1 MMMFLTPFL
10 ILTLSSYTVQ
20 LQADDS
26 VLETTSLEE
35 SRFAMVDDVRI
46 LANGLLQLGRGL
58 KDFVQKTKNQVN
70 KILDKINIF
79 DRSFFELSKETDE
92 IKLNEQELKNRTI
105 ILQAN
110 NEELKNMSLDIRKKI
125 NGIVENRTVLETKVD
140 GLEDKL
146 SELTEIKTEIS
157 EIKEFP
163 SLKAL
168 IEEQNESIKRLIST
182 LHEQHSQLDKQNHQ
196 IEQLEEKL
204 RVTFLPDNQSDIQL
218 PQKPTA
224 SKYVHYFP
232 SNNTQLSSDDNDF
245 PTDCNNIDNEGTD
258 SNGVYIIKPNGY
270 KAFNVSCH
278 FTAGEFWL
286 GLEKVHHITRQRA
299 YMLHIELDE
308 WKSDKRFIKYT
319 FSLGEKET
327 DYTIQLSDILL
338 GNLHNAMTE
347 QAGMKFSTKDRDND
361 MRNDTNCA
369 ESYSGGWWFNACG
382 EANLNGKY
390 IKIRSKGKLERRK
403 GICWNTWKGKSLFL
417 KSTKMMIRPLNS
429 EGFK

>member
-1 MMMFLTPFL
+1 ML
-10 ILTLSSYTVQ
+10 
-20 LQADDS
+20 
-26 VLETTSLEE
+26 
-35 SRFAMVDDVRI
+35 DDVRI

-70 KILDKINIF
+70 KIFDKINIF
-79 DRSFFELSKETDE
+79 DRSFFELSKQTEE
-92 IKLNEQELKNRTI
+92 IKLNEQELKTRTM

-110 NEELKNMSLDIRKKI
+110 NEELKNMSFDIREKI
-125 NGIVENRTVLETKVD
+125 NDIVGTRTVLETKVD
-140 GLEDKL
+140 DLEDKL

-157 EIKEFP
+157 EIKELP

-168 IEEQNESIKRLIST
+168 IEEQNKSIKSLIST
-182 LHEQHSQLDKQNHQ
+182 LHDQHSKLDKQKHQ

-204 RVTFLPDNQSDIQL
+204 RVTLLPANQSDIQL
-218 PQKPTA
+218 TQKPTT

-232 SNNTQLSSDDNDF
+232 SNKTQLSSDDNDF
-245 PTDCNNIDNEGTD
+245 PTDCNDIYNEGKD
-258 SNGVYIIKPNGY
+258 SNGVHMIKPNGY
-270 KAFNVSCH
+270 KAFNVYCH
-278 FTAGEFWL
+278 RTVVGGWTVIQRRFDGSVDFDQSWQHYENGFGALEGEFWL
-286 GLEKVHHITRQRA
+286 GLEKVHYITRQRD
-299 YMLHIELDE
+299 YMLHIELDD

-327 DYTIQLSDILL
+327 DYTVQLSDILL
-338 GNLHNAMTE
+338 GNLNNAMTE

-390 IKIRSKGKLERRK
+390 IKTRSKGKLERRR
-403 GICWNTWKGKSLFL
+403 GIFWSTWKGKSHSL

-429 EGFK
+429 EWFE